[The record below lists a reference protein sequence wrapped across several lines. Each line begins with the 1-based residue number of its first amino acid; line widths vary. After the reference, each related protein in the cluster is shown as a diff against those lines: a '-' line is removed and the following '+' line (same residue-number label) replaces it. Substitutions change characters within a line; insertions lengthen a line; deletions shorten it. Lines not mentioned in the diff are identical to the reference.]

1 MDSDRGTDLRDRL
14 SEALEQ
20 VSPSLAPVDAVLAG
34 ARRLRTTRR
43 AIAGAG
49 VVAVAAAAVA
59 AAVILPGA
67 GHRGTPPASS
77 PTPTGPAGSVV
88 IGSGS
93 IDGQSWQVV
102 VDQAAG
108 RICAGVADLRRSCVT
123 LHGLGRVTG
132 LASLA
137 GTWVPV
143 PGPRQETMEPP
154 QWNAFFGPVRA
165 DVTRIVIRGSLG
177 RSFDLRT
184 VRAAG
189 RRWVGVVL
197 PSQGVGQIS
206 AVAYAGRTELG
217 YSVPFVGGALNEG
230 TYFISWLRP
239 GQAGPAK
246 ATRYIATGGSG
257 SSGWSALVLAGP
269 WGYCVSLNVPVANG
283 AEQNCLSV
291 GALRDSAKVIMHW
304 GSLPTE
310 PRWIVGTAKPD
321 VAYLRLTLAGG
332 TTTRVAVSDVSGQR
346 FYAIEIGR
354 GPSITGWGAF
364 NAAGRR
370 LYGGRG
376 APDSGS

>member
-137 GTWVPV
+137 WHVGA
-143 PGPRQETMEPP
+143 GPWPSAGDDGATTVEC
-154 QWNAFFGPVRA
+154 VLRA
-165 DVTRIVIRGSLG
+165 G
-177 RSFDLRT
+177 
-184 VRAAG
+184 AG
-189 RRWVGVVL
+189 RRHQDRDPGF
-197 PSQGVGQIS
+197 
-206 AVAYAGRTELG
+206 A
-217 YSVPFVGGALNEG
+217 
-230 TYFISWLRP
+230 RP
-239 GQAGPAK
+239 
-246 ATRYIATGGSG
+246 
-257 SSGWSALVLAGP
+257 L
-269 WGYCVSLNVPVANG
+269 
-283 AEQNCLSV
+283 
-291 GALRDSAKVIMHW
+291 
-304 GSLPTE
+304 
-310 PRWIVGTAKPD
+310 
-321 VAYLRLTLAGG
+321 
-332 TTTRVAVSDVSGQR
+332 
-346 FYAIEIGR
+346 F
-354 GPSITGWGAF
+354 
-364 NAAGRR
+364 
-370 LYGGRG
+370 
-376 APDSGS
+376 